1 MPAPNYPSRLVTAVG
16 TFDQGVGRFFDQH
29 LRGQA
34 AVDRVM
40 YGASAVGDHSLIWSI
55 LAVAQA
61 LRRSDDPASTARLA
75 RVITGLAVESAV
87 VNGPV
92 KWIFRRARPAP
103 AGLRPHPLRTP
114 RSSSFPS
121 GHATSA
127 FFGAALLSQDDPLW
141 PLYYAIA
148 VVVAL
153 SRVHVDI
160 HHASDVVAGI
170 AVGAAMGQIGRRLMP
185 LPPAGTT

>member
-1 MPAPNYPSRLVTAVG
+1 MPAPHYPARLTSAIG
-16 TFDQGVGRFFDQH
+16 SFDQGVGRFFDRH
-29 LRGQA
+29 LRGQT
-34 AVDRVM
+34 AVDRIM
-40 YGASAVGDHSLIWSI
+40 YGASALGDHSLIWSI
-55 LAVAQA
+55 LAVVQG
-61 LRRSDDPASTARLA
+61 LRRRHDPTSTAQLG
-75 RVITGLAVESAV
+75 RVIAGLAIESAV

-92 KWIFRRARPAP
+92 KWVFRRARPAP

-127 FFGAALLSQDDPLW
+127 FFGAALLSQNDPLW
-141 PLYYAIA
+141 PVYYAIA
-148 VVVAL
+148 VIVAL

-170 AVGAAMGQIGRRLMP
+170 ALGAVMGEVGRRLMP
-185 LPPAGTT
+185 PTSATDP